1 MEKLTT
7 NLNHLQNCA
16 NHHAEFYET
25 VEQSLNLL
33 SGLK

>member
-7 NLNHLQNCA
+7 NLNHLQSCA
-16 NHHAEFYET
+16 NHLAEVCDTIE
-25 VEQSLNLL
+25 ESLNLL